1 MKLNKYT
8 LLFYVLFIFSS
19 CDENDLGTNI
29 GTEDPLIT
37 QANILNGT
45 WNLEP
50 LLEKPSIKD
59 VTPVTKDGMEVQ
71 VFKDM
76 TLTISEGSAVGGI
89 YTTLNT
95 YDDKVWPSSGSW
107 TFQNNDK
114 DKILRSDNISM
125 SIFAEVI
132 HNYAQPKV
140 YTLRTSFTTTEGI
153 KEIKWVFN
161 FKRQCSSPFN
171 EGC

>member
-1 MKLNKYT
+1 MILNKYT

-29 GTEDPLIT
+29 GTEDPLET
-37 QANILNGT
+37 RANILNGT
-45 WNLEP
+45 WDLEP
-50 LLEKPSIKD
+50 LSDKLSIKN
-59 VTPVTKDGMEVQ
+59 VTPVTMDGKEVQ
-71 VFKDM
+71 VFNDM
-76 TLTISEGSAVGGI
+76 TLTISEGSVDGGI
-89 YTTLNT
+89 YSTLNT

-107 TFQNNDK
+107 NFQNNDK
-114 DKILRSDNISM
+114 DKILRSDDISM

-140 YTLRTSFTTTEGI
+140 YTLRTSFTTTEGT

-161 FKRQCSSPFN
+161 FNRQCSSPFN